1 MFFFKQK
8 TAYEMRISDWSS
20 DVCSSDLDH
29 ATGWSS
35 TVSHPA
41 RHLIRAL
48 PTPLNDRS
56 PIVPTYLLPRRYT
69 LRFDPADLP
78 VLAPIDHVER
88 AGSPLAEQKRGSVAQ
103 LQHPHRTRHA
113 GFGNIDPLFRNDKR
127 IVAGT
132 LIPLRPD
139 NGT

>member
-1 MFFFKQK
+1 MAGQ
-8 TAYEMRISDWSS
+8 A
-20 DVCSSDLDH
+20 DH

-48 PTPLNDRS
+48 PTPLNDRG

-69 LRFDPADLP
+69 LRFAPADIP

-88 AGSPLAEQKRGSVAQ
+88 ASPRVDAQQSGGVAQ
-103 LQHPHRTRHA
+103 IQHIPRIGYA
-113 GFGNIDPLFRNDKR
+113 GYQNIDPCLRNEQR
-127 IVAGT
+127 NVRG
-132 LIPLRPD
+132 
-139 NGT
+139 

>member
-48 PTPLNDRS
+48 PTPLNDRG

-69 LRFDPADLP
+69 LRFDPADIP

-88 AGSPLAEQKRGSVAQ
+88 AGPRVAEQKCRSEERRVGKECV
-103 LQHPHRTRHA
+103 
-113 GFGNIDPLFRNDKR
+113 
-127 IVAGT
+127 GT
-132 LIPLRPD
+132 CRSRWSPV
-139 NGT
+139 TKKKKKTTKT